1 MQQGETERDAEAK
14 SKQYTTQRSS
24 MNKHIT
30 RASSFPE
37 SKDEEE
43 VCKKKCV
50 QKQENAFVIKCQS
63 FLHDSAPL
71 PVRVHLVPFV
81 ISFLHAAEYFSC

>member
-14 SKQYTTQRSS
+14 SKRYTTQRSS

-43 VCKKKCV
+43 VCKKKCAETRKRLRD
-50 QKQENAFVIKCQS
+50 QMS
-63 FLHDSAPL
+63 
-71 PVRVHLVPFV
+71 V
-81 ISFLHAAEYFSC
+81 ISP